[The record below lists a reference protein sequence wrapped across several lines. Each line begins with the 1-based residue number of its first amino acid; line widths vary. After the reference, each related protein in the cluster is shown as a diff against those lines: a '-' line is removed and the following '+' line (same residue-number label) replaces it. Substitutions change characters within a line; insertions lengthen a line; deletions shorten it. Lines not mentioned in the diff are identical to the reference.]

1 MTIRKMH
8 KLPLKNVYRLLFDR
22 FGPQHWWP
30 GRTRLEI
37 MVGAILTQNTAW
49 SNVEKAIVRLRKAH
63 ALNLPVLHGAPLEQ
77 LADWIRPAGFF
88 NIKARRLRAFTGMIH
103 ARHGGRLEHLLAM
116 DTQSLRDELLA
127 VNGIGPET
135 ADSMLLYAAERP
147 VFVIDA
153 YTRRFLARHGWMD
166 GAESYDE
173 LARLFMDRVPRNAP
187 LYNEYH
193 ALVVALGKNLCR
205 TRPNCAECPLRA
217 LLPRGGPLGVEQ
229 SLKKA

>member
-1 MTIRKMH
+1 
-8 KLPLKNVYRLLFDR
+8 VYRLLFDH

-49 SNVEKAIVRLRKAH
+49 SNVEKAIARLRKAH
-63 ALNLPVLHGAPLEQ
+63 ALNLRTLHGVTLEQ
-77 LADWIRPAGFF
+77 LADWIRPAGYY
-88 NIKARRLRAFTGMIH
+88 NIKARRLRAFTEMIYS
-103 ARHGGRLEHLLAM
+103 RHHDRLEHLLAM
-116 DTQSLRDELLA
+116 ATQPLRDELLA

-135 ADSMLLYAAERP
+135 ADSMILYAADRP

-153 YTRRFLARHGWMD
+153 YTRRFLSRHGWIE
-166 GAESYDE
+166 GTEAYDE
-173 LARLFMDRVPRNAP
+173 LAHLFVACVQRDRR

-205 TRPNCAECPLRA
+205 SRPNCAECPLRV
-217 LLPRGGPLGVEQ
+217 LLPPGGPPGMERI
-229 SLKKA
+229 SKKA